1 MIWMEGFDGPGTVAA
16 LGTKVAFSATAPFSL
31 VSALSGTGSA
41 LKQANPSSAAVTM
54 GVTLPSAA
62 SPLWVAFKFKF
73 EVGSSGQE
81 TIGSVLL
88 FRSATVTQGS
98 IRYTDGGALTVHAAN
113 ATSVATIGTLVSG
126 RIYSIVISI
135 LPDDA
140 GHCNAWLDGTQVVD
154 ADGDFKGAGSA
165 ASIDNIVFTLSDYSS
180 ATDFTNFTIDHLVL
194 SDSEIPDCN
203 ILTLRPVQDGNY
215 TQFTPSTGSDH
226 FALVDEAT
234 LSTADFNASSTAG
247 HRDSFKFTEPLI
259 SGDIVGVAM
268 EAFVDKS
275 DAGARAVRHFVRQG
289 GTDYDGA
296 ADLALT
302 EAGNIASQYYEVNPA
317 TSAAF
322 TVAELTGASRTEFG
336 VKVQS

>member
-16 LGTKVAFSATAPFSL
+16 LATKIGFSNTAPFSI

-41 LKQANPSSAAVTM
+41 LKQTATSTTAVNAT
-54 GVTLPSAA
+54 VTLPSAV
-62 SPLWVAFKFKF
+62 SPVYCAFKFQYETGASVPAAF
-73 EVGSSGQE
+73 TVVSFLSGAAIQCNLNFSTGSTFIIQNGAAA
-81 TIGSVLL
+81 TIGS
-88 FRSATVTQGS
+88 FTVTK
-98 IRYTDGGALTVHAAN
+98 DAVH
-113 ATSVATIGTLVSG
+113 SLV
-126 RIYSIVISI
+126 IYL

-140 GHCNAWLDGTQVVD
+140 GHVTVWLDGTVVVD
-154 ADGDFKGAGSA
+154 ADADFKTGVAA
-165 ASIDNIVFTLSDYSS
+165 ASVSSLSFRFSQY
-180 ATDFTNFTIDHLVL
+180 TNSTSYLNGTVDHLVI

-203 ILTLRPVQDGNY
+203 IVTLRPTADGNY
-215 TQFTPSTGSDH
+215 AQFTPSTGSDH